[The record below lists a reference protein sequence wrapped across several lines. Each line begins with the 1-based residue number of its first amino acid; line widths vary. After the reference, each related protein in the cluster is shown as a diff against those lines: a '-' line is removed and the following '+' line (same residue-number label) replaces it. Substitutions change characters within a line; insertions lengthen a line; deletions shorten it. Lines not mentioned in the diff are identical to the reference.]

1 MAKAEDLYILR
12 NTLLSGLY
20 KIGRSS
26 DVQKRALALQAS
38 QPFRIVIV
46 AVFPGFGFVE
56 KAIHAALKQY
66 KVKGGAGIEWFR
78 CPLDVVMHHIA
89 QRLPAYFCKFVAEGG
104 GHGIEGGEAAAV
116 LPCGSPHAATLSG
129 SPLSR
134 DRVLSADHPRTR
146 TSLATDGPGSPRE
159 IVPDGGELP
168 IFWEAPLGVLAVSKE
183 VAAQTGHDLSSG
195 EEACPDVL
203 EGPKSRRQV
212 ADDLSRFRY
221 QSVGAL

>member
-20 KIGRSS
+20 KVGRSS

-56 KAIHAALKQY
+56 KAIHGALKQY

-78 CPLDVVMHHIA
+78 CALDVVMHHIA

-104 GHGIEGGEAAAV
+104 GME
-116 LPCGSPHAATLSG
+116 
-129 SPLSR
+129 
-134 DRVLSADHPRTR
+134 
-146 TSLATDGPGSPRE
+146 
-159 IVPDGGELP
+159 
-168 IFWEAPLGVLAVSKE
+168 
-183 VAAQTGHDLSSG
+183 
-195 EEACPDVL
+195 
-203 EGPKSRRQV
+203 
-212 ADDLSRFRY
+212 
-221 QSVGAL
+221 